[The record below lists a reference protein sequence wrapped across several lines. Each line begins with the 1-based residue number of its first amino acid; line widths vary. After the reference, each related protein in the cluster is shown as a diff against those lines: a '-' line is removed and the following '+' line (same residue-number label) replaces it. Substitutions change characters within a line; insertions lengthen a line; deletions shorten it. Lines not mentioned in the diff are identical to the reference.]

1 VSADN
6 AAARLVLHVPGL
18 AIRTVGAGC
27 CLMGLQTLVTD
38 ELRSWRGV
46 RVLEIDALNEQV
58 IIEIDD
64 DATAHPDDLL
74 ESVHDLGAT
83 DATLEP
89 QHGAS

>member
-18 AIRTVGAGC
+18 ATRTVGAGC
-27 CLMGLQTLVTD
+27 CLIGLRTLVTD

-46 RVLEIDALNEQV
+46 RVLEVDDLNERV

-74 ESVHDLGAT
+74 ESVRDLGAKNS
-83 DATLEP
+83 TLES
-89 QHGAS
+89 QRGAS